1 MEILETRLHIESWD
15 EKPYREEPDGRKWTR
30 AEVTLSGDGDDG
42 GLTGG
47 SFEALMY
54 YRPDGTSTYVTLM
67 RLSGALGDRSGSVV
81 LQGQG
86 SYDGTTARVTATV
99 VPGSGED
106 GWAGVTGEVES
117 ASTHADYPYMPL
129 TLRYNLG

>member
-1 MEILETRLHIESWD
+1 MEILETRLHIDSWD

-30 AEVTLSGDGDDG
+30 AEVTLSGDE
-42 GLTGG
+42 GLTEG

-67 RLSGALGDRSGSVV
+67 RLAGALGDRSGSLV

-86 SYDGTTARVTATV
+86 TYDGTTARVTATV
-99 VPGSGED
+99 VPGSGEE
-106 GWAGVTGEVES
+106 GLAGVTGEAES
-117 ASTHADYPYMPL
+117 LSTHADYPYMPL
-129 TLRYNLG
+129 TLRYDLA